1 MPPPGSKPGGALAGL
16 LATAMGRDGGRWGC
30 LALLLA
36 CVASGASAG
45 KLHVRTPSAL
55 AERQA
60 LEAKVDRR
68 LAELRAAL
76 LESGET
82 AVDRFSSS
90 LPKIVAEAR
99 GEAVGPSFPGKP
111 PGAGKPP
118 GSGGNPFAGF
128 AQHTSNSTD
137 KKQGAEAGVCLFDD
151 MMFSLTE
158 EAKYYLWQELQDP
171 NMKAQ
176 LDVVRRGGWWQCA
189 AADRGIYCQCNGV
202 ARLVDIDR
210 TALSSA
216 MVDVGAAGGWMQ
228 CDSTAFGVAAG
239 QPYPS
244 VDGYRSCECWSHKT
258 PDATSADGF
267 HLEKR
272 MTSVSYLQEAW
283 VFLLRLMGKMA
294 LFPLG
299 SRDRTYSG
307 VENWAARLPV
317 GDRNKYVNHIME
329 RYWIIKY
336 IRQAAPH
343 ITGPKCLEWGNPN
356 KPGQEL
362 LYASLVAGCTENYDM
377 QFDGNYWL
385 GTQMHVEGNVI
396 HSDILNLPNTM
407 GPYLRMNAI
416 FATQVFEHLADPKI
430 SATALFESLA
440 PGGVL
445 VYTAPQHASYHK
457 VPHDYL
463 RYTKE
468 GVKFILVSA
477 GFCVPNN
484 NFAGG
489 GDFVMDVAMDAGLQV
504 EDFSMEEVDAAY
516 QATYDAV
523 SHSAIGIHTLAF
535 KPPHSTCSDPT
546 AGWAELQRQGIRA

>member
-1 MPPPGSKPGGALAGL
+1 MPFAGL
-16 LATAMGRDGGRWGC
+16 LAAAMGRDRGGWGC

-45 KLHVRTPSAL
+45 KLHVRATL
-55 AERQA
+55 TERQE
-60 LEAKVDRR
+60 LEAKVDRH

-76 LESGET
+76 LESGEK
-82 AVDRFSSS
+82 AVDRFSSA

-99 GEAVGPSFPGKP
+99 GEAVRPSFPGKP
-111 PGAGKPP
+111 ARSAAKPP
-118 GSGGNPFAGF
+118 SSMAGF
-128 AQHTSNSTD
+128 SQHANSTAN
-137 KKQGAEAGVCLFDD
+137 KQAAESGTCIFDD
-151 MMFSLTE
+151 VLFSLTD
-158 EAKYYLWQELQDP
+158 EAKWYLWQELQDP
-171 NMKAQ
+171 VMKSQ
-176 LDVVRRGGWWQCA
+176 IDIVRKGGWWQCA

-210 TALSSA
+210 TELSSA
-216 MVDVGAAGGWMQ
+216 KVDVGAAGGWMA
-228 CDSTAFGVAAG
+228 CDSTAFGVAKG
-239 QPYPS
+239 QPYPHM
-244 VDGYRSCECWSHKT
+244 DGYRSCECWSHRT

-267 HLEKR
+267 HLEKK

-283 VFLLRLMGKMA
+283 VFILRLMGRMA

-299 SRDRTYSG
+299 TRDRTYSG

-317 GDRNKYVNHIME
+317 GDRNKYVNHILE

-336 IRQAAPH
+336 IRQASPH

-362 LYASLVAGCTENYDM
+362 LYASLVPGCTENYDM
-377 QFDGNYWL
+377 QFDGNYWQ
-385 GTQMHVEGNVI
+385 GTPMHVAGNVI
-396 HSDILNLPNTM
+396 HSDILSLPTTM
-407 GPYLRMNAI
+407 GPYLKMNAI
-416 FATQVFEHLADPKI
+416 FATQVFEHLADPKV
-430 SATALFESLA
+430 AAAALFESIA

-445 VYTAPQHASYHK
+445 VYTAPQHATYHK

-523 SHSAIGIHTLAF
+523 SHSAIAIHTLAF